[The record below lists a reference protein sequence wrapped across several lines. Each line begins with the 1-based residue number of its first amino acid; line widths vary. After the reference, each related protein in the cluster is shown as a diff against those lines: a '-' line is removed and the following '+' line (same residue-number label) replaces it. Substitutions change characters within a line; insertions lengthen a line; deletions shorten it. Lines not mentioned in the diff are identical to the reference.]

1 MFNLKSLTNCSCS
14 AVIHI
19 KKAVSS
25 IKVTKCDNLYL
36 FKNHFCVDI
45 HIHTTPYP
53 PVALATP
60 LFDRQ
65 SLLFYNVLLAKLLLL
80 LCFYTDTSSIKHKK
94 VLYLCHNLET

>member
-1 MFNLKSLTNCSCS
+1 MRQF
-14 AVIHI
+14 
-19 KKAVSS
+19 
-25 IKVTKCDNLYL
+25 VTPSKY
-36 FKNHFCVDI
+36 HFCVDI

-53 PVALATP
+53 PVALAPP

-80 LCFYTDTSSIKHKK
+80 LCFYTDTSSIEYKK